1 MKKFM
6 IILVMFC
13 LNLNIA
19 LVSAANEQ
27 KGNSTPNV
35 EKVEKKS
42 DPKQD
47 TNPVVGTLTRKNGQ
61 TYDIHRGPRG
71 GEYYWAVASK
81 GKSQGQWVRRY
92 PTKEEKTQIKYKK

>member
-1 MKKFM
+1 MKKIM
-6 IILVMFC
+6 ILLVMFC
-13 LNLNIA
+13 LNIA
-19 LVSAANEQ
+19 VVSAANEQ

-71 GEYYWAVASK
+71 GEYYWRIASK
-81 GKSQGQWVRRY
+81 GKHQGEWVKAY
-92 PTKEEKTQIKYKK
+92 PTKEEKAQIKYKK